1 MARKDYNSTKTISI
15 LTNEKATPK
24 WKELFEIS
32 SDENEREVFGSCWKV
47 G

>member
-1 MARKDYNSTKTISI
+1 MQQ
-15 LTNEKATPK
+15 ATPK

-32 SDENEREVFGSCWKV
+32 FFTDDMKEVTFDYWKV